1 MSLTGML
8 QHFFELMHGRLPVG
22 YAVVRNIWI
31 SAVMPLPLGATPA
44 PANNSREMEERQF
57 IGSFMSFLN
66 CEEAAQFIQS

>member
-1 MSLTGML
+1 
-8 QHFFELMHGRLPVG
+8 
-22 YAVVRNIWI
+22 
-31 SAVMPLPLGATPA
+31 MPLSLGAMPA